1 MISKV
6 TYLGNLRTSSIH
18 LQSGSEIIS
27 DAPIDNNGK
36 GEAFSP
42 TDTVA
47 NALASCMFTVM
58 GIKANAMGIDFSG
71 STAEVTKVMGIKARD
86 LKVDFVGST
95 ASVTKIMQAE
105 PRRIGAIEIVFEMNV
120 ATDEKTK
127 TILERTAMTC
137 PVFLSLNQDIEK
149 RIRFNW
155 K

>member
-1 MISKV
+1 MTSKI
-6 TYLGNLRTSSIH
+6 TYLGDLRTSSIH

-47 NALASCMFTVM
+47 NALGSCMFTVM
-58 GIKANAMGIDFSG
+58 GIKAQDLNIDLSN
-71 STAEVTKVMGIKARD
+71 STAEI
-86 LKVDFVGST
+86 
-95 ASVTKIMQAE
+95 TKIMAAD
-105 PRRIGAIEIVFEMNV
+105 PRRISEIHVVFNFSV
-120 ATDEKTK
+120 APDAKNK

-137 PVFLSLNQDIEK
+137 PVYYSLHPEIK
-149 RIRFNW
+149 KVIAFNW

>member
-1 MISKV
+1 MTSKV
-6 TYLGNLRTSSIH
+6 TYLGDLRTSSIH

-27 DAPIDNNGK
+27 DAPLDNNGK

-47 NALASCMFTVM
+47 NALASCMMT
-58 GIKANAMGIDFSG
+58 
-71 STAEVTKVMGIKARD
+71 VMGIKARD
-86 LKVDFVGST
+86 LNVNFVGST

-105 PRRIGAIEIVFEMNV
+105 PRRISAIEIVFDMNV
-120 ATDEKTK
+120 VTDEKIK

-137 PVFLSLNQDIEK
+137 PVFLSLNSDVEK
-149 RIRFNW
+149 RISFNW

>member
-1 MISKV
+1 MTSKI
-6 TYLGNLRTSSIH
+6 TYLGDLRTSSIH

-47 NALASCMFTVM
+47 NALGSCMFTVM
-58 GIKANAMGIDFSG
+58 GIKVQDLNVDLSN
-71 STAEVTKVMGIKARD
+71 STAEI
-86 LKVDFVGST
+86 
-95 ASVTKIMQAE
+95 TKIMAPD
-105 PRRIGAIEIVFEMNV
+105 PRRISEIYIEFNFSIALDAKN
-120 ATDEKTK
+120 K

-137 PVFLSLNQDIEK
+137 PVYYSLHPEIK
-149 RIRFNW
+149 KVITFNW